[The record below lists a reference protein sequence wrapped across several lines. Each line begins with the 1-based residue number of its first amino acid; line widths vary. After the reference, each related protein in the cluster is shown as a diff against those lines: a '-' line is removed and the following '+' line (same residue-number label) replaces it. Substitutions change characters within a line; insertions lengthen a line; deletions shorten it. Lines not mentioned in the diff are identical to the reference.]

1 MGKMTFVVDFPDGQ
15 EPPVSAGSDI
25 LGGALVSVSFHD
37 AVESGDYVASFL
49 GYLQGGLFWLE
60 AWLEVAEDNG
70 WKFQEITR
78 SYAKIVVPEEQVCS
92 VEKLVK
98 VSVPVLFQMDVVAW
112 KPPGIV
118 ESLRS

>member
-1 MGKMTFVVDFPDGQ
+1 MGKMTFVVDYPDGQ

-25 LGGALVSVSFHD
+25 YGGTLVSASFHD
-37 AVESGDYVASFL
+37 AIESGDYIASFL
-49 GYLQGGLFWLE
+49 SYLQGGLFWLE

-78 SYAKIVVPEEQVCS
+78 SYAKIVVPEDQVCS

-98 VSVPVLFQMDVVAW
+98 VSVPVLFQMDVVAS
-112 KPPGIV
+112 KAPRIV
-118 ESLRS
+118 ENFR